1 MSLCR
6 RPNEARGLVGATFP
20 RAEASQYA
28 VRLALAVLLV
38 AATGAQQAPA
48 PRRLP
53 EDSRIRLAETRRL
66 ARAIEDRVWK
76 GWAAAP
82 FAVLLVTDSVEFLVW
97 HPRPSADF
105 QSLGYDSL
113 LGSEV
118 LARPRQYPPTY
129 LATFPAVG
137 GVPTIVAGQPATT
150 GKSSSEWVLTLMH
163 EHFHQLQNSQPRYY
177 AAVDSLQ
184 LSHGDQTGMWML
196 NYAFPYD
203 SAPIQRAFAGLSQA
217 LTAALADPSRAAL
230 QRYAAARRAVRAALG
245 PEDTRY
251 MDFQLW
257 QEGVARYTEYACA
270 RAAARGY
277 TPSAPFA
284 ALPDFISYADAATR
298 LRGQVESELS
308 RPDLG
313 AKRRV
318 LFYPLGAATALL
330 LEKTVPRWKDQ
341 YFSHLLTL
349 DPEAATIGR

>member
-1 MSLCR
+1 M
-6 RPNEARGLVGATFP
+6 
-20 RAEASQYA
+20 
-28 VRLALAVLLV
+28 RLALAVLLV
-38 AATGAQQAPA
+38 TASGAQQAPVE
-48 PRRLP
+48 RRLP
-53 EDSRIRLAETRRL
+53 EDARIRLAETRRL
-66 ARAIEDRVWK
+66 ARAIEDSVWK

-97 HPRPSADF
+97 HPHPSADF

-150 GKSSSEWVLTLMH
+150 GKSSTEWVLTLMH
-163 EHFHQLQNSQPRYY
+163 EHFHQLQYSQPRYY

-184 LSHGDQTGMWML
+184 LAHGDQTGMWML
-196 NYAFPYD
+196 NFAFPYD
-203 SAPIQRAFAGLSQA
+203 SAPIQRALAELSQA
-217 LTAALADPSRAAL
+217 LSAAITDPSRSAL
-230 QRYAAARRAVRAALG
+230 QRYAAARRAVRAGLG
-245 PEDTRY
+245 AEDTRY
-251 MDFQLW
+251 LDFQLW

-277 TPSAPFA
+277 KPSASFA
-284 ALPDFISYADAATR
+284 ALPDFISYGDAATR
-298 LRGQVESELS
+298 LRDHLQHDLS
-308 RPDLG
+308 RSDLG
-313 AKRRV
+313 VSRRV

-330 LEKTVPRWKDQ
+330 LERTTPRWQDQ
-341 YFSHLLTL
+341 YFLHLLTI